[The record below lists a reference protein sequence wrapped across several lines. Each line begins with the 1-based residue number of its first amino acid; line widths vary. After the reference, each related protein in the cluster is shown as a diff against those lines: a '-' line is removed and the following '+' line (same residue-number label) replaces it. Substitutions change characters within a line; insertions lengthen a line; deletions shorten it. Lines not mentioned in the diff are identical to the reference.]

1 MALQEE
7 FELQGNKLFKYRGTL
22 PLIFLFS
29 GILFFIYSNL
39 YLSGFEE
46 YISHNNYELI
56 SFGVSFIGL
65 IIRIYAVGY
74 SPHNTSGRNT
84 EKQVADVVNTRGI
97 YSMVRHPLYVGN
109 FFMWLG
115 ISMLAQSFWFIIV
128 FTLVYWIYYERIMFA
143 EEQFLRK
150 KFGKAYLDWAGITP
164 AFIPSFKNYSPPK
177 ISFSWKKIIKK
188 EKNGFTAVFIVFYL
202 FRGIGD
208 YIESGSI
215 VIDSGLAYASAA
227 SIVLYLI
234 LKYVKKYTTVFDEE
248 GR

>member
-46 YISHNNYELI
+46 YISFYNYELI
-56 SFGVSFIGL
+56 SIGVSFLGL
-65 IIRIYAVGY
+65 LIRIYAVGY
-74 SPHNTSGRNT
+74 SPRNTSGRNT
-84 EKQVADVVNTRGI
+84 GKQVADVVNTNGI

-115 ISMLAQSFWFIIV
+115 ISMLAQSIWFIIV

-188 EKNGFTAVFIVFYL
+188 EKNGFTAVFMVFFL
-202 FRGIGD
+202 FRAIGD
-208 YIESGSI
+208 YIETGNL
-215 VIDSGLAYASAA
+215 VLDSWLLYITAA
-227 SIVLYLI
+227 SMILYLI
-234 LKYVKKYTTVFDEE
+234 LKFIKKYTAILDEA